1 MRILA
6 AILLSLGAILELL
19 NIFSLFTTEFDKT
32 QGNSYLW
39 GQYLFHIVLGVA
51 GVILIIVG
59 IIIIRNQNKKQ
70 TS

>member
-6 AILLSLGAILELL
+6 SILLSLGAILELL

-39 GQYLFHIVLGVA
+39 ANIYFI
-51 GVILIIVG
+51 
-59 IIIIRNQNKKQ
+59 
-70 TS
+70 SF